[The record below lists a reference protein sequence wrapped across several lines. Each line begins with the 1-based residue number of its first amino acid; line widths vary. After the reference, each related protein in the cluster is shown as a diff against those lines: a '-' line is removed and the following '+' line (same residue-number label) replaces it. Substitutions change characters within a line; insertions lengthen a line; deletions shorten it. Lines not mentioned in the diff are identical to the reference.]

1 MRVATKLFLILGAA
15 FGPVA
20 LGQSALA
27 GAAAPANA
35 ASAATESDVVILSI
49 ASADKVPPPVCA
61 KALIEA
67 SKLATENN
75 LQPLLNFLSFNT
87 DQLCA
92 AYLMLSSKQF
102 IAANTYSRGGLLPF
116 VKSAVENEAIKE
128 LKAYAQQSGSSS
140 GTGGSTSAT
149 SKGLSSKLLSIASEY
164 GALSQSINSQTTTVQ
179 GSLAG
184 VPLALGNKGVL
195 VDCSTKILA
204 ITPCVHHEMVD
215 SLSRFSYSVSFN
227 GPTSSTSVTG
237 TATGSATGTSQP
249 VKVSGSDRSVTA
261 FSAKAILIPGK
272 PDQTA
277 LSKATSSV
285 EGARITS
292 DISATKGDITNYT
305 DPSPTGAYRIWL
317 SASAG
322 TILNAFKQ
330 DSSGKTAIAKWKE
343 MGTGM
348 VVAMGVPEDTSG
360 EAAANS
366 SLIKDASKFAFEYG
380 EYVGAEESAT
390 DSMVVTPVLSVEY
403 DDNRPVSQP
412 SNSVVRGIYQK
423 TWKTLSLTV
432 NGAVSFYN
440 TAQTGV
446 PGAGRLRDS
455 QFVSELAHNFS
466 INTPATGNLNLTLS
480 GAFYDQYQ
488 SSPAILNV
496 TPGSPVDGV
505 TFSGLPST
513 ATQIYAQKGNIALG
527 QIKLSVG
534 GGSAVTVPLSMTY
547 SNRTELIT
555 TPTWKA
561 QIGISYD
568 FDTLFSGSSG
578 R

>member
-1 MRVATKLFLILGAA
+1 MRAATKLFLILGATLSQLT
-15 FGPVA
+15 
-20 LGQSALA
+20 LGQSAPKSA
-27 GAAAPANA
+27 VSTVNTAT
-35 ASAATESDVVILSI
+35 AATKSDVVILSI
-49 ASADKVPPPVCA
+49 ASADKVPPPICI
-61 KALIEA
+61 KSLIKQ

-75 LQPLLNFLSFNT
+75 LQPIMDFLSFNT

-92 AYLMLSSKQF
+92 AYLILSSNQF
-102 IAANTYSRGGLLPF
+102 VTANTYSRGGLLPLA
-116 VKSAVENEAIKE
+116 KSAVETEAIKE
-128 LKAYAQQSGSSS
+128 LKAYAQQNGSSS
-140 GTGGSTSAT
+140 GTGGSTSVA
-149 SKGLSSKLLSIASEY
+149 SKGLSAKLLSIASEY

-184 VPLALGNKGVL
+184 VPLALESKGIL
-195 VDCSTKILA
+195 VECSTKILA
-204 ITPCVHHEMVD
+204 ITPCVHHELVD
-215 SLSRFSYSVSFN
+215 RLSRLSYSASFN

-237 TATGSATGTSQP
+237 KATGSATGTSQP
-249 VKVSGSDRSVTA
+249 VTVKGSDRTITA
-261 FSAKAILIPGK
+261 LSAKVILKPGK

-277 LSKATSSV
+277 LSKATSAV
-285 EGARITS
+285 EGAKITS
-292 DISATKGDITNYT
+292 DIAATKEDLANYT
-305 DPSPTGAYRIWL
+305 DPRPTEDYGKWL
-317 SASAG
+317 NGSAR
-322 TILNAFKQ
+322 TILEAYKQ
-330 DSSGKTAIAKWKE
+330 DPSGKSAIAAWKE
-343 MGTGM
+343 MGTSM
-348 VVAMGVPEDTSG
+348 VVAMGVPADTSG
-360 EAAANS
+360 EMAANS
-366 SLIKDASKFAFEYG
+366 SVIKDASKFAFEYG
-380 EYVGAEESAT
+380 EYVRAEESAADT
-390 DSMVVTPVLSVEY
+390 MVVTPVLSLEY
-403 DDNRPVSQP
+403 DDNRPVFQP

-423 TWKTLSLTV
+423 TWKPLSLTV

-440 TAQTGV
+440 VAQKTV

-455 QFVSELAHNFS
+455 QFATEMSHTFS
-466 INTPATGNLNLTLS
+466 VNTPATGSLNLTLS

-513 ATQIYAQKGNIALG
+513 ATQIYSQKGNITLG

-568 FDTLFSGSSG
+568 FDTLFSGSG
-578 R
+578 KK